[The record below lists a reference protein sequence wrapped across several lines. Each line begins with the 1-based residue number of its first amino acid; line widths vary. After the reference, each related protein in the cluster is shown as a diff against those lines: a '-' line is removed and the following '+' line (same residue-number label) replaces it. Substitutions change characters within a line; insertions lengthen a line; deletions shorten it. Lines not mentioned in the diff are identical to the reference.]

1 MKKVVLNLILNKKNI
16 IIGFVIFACILM
28 YVIETYINPQYLL
41 KSIYK
46 IFLFAGIPLLYC
58 ILDKNIKFKDYF
70 TVKDKRQIIVSLA
83 MGLGVYLFILLGYY
97 VLRGFIDLDNIA
109 MQLENN
115 LNVNK
120 NNFIFVAI
128 YISFVNS
135 MLEELFFRGFAFL
148 MLKERSS
155 RLYSYVIS
163 ALAFS
168 IYHVSILAN
177 WFNPIIYVVFIVGLF
192 ITGLFFNWLN
202 EKNDNIYNSWIVHIS
217 ANFSI
222 NTIGFIMFGLIEI

>member
-1 MKKVVLNLILNKKNI
+1 MSKNKKKI
-16 IIGFVIFACILM
+16 AITMIVICACISM
-28 YVIETYINPQYLL
+28 YVIEIYLKPEYML

-46 IFLFAGIPLLYC
+46 IFLFAGLPLIYC
-58 ILDKNIKFKDYF
+58 AFDKNIKFKEF
-70 TVKDKRQIIVSLA
+70 FIVRDKKQVLISVAL
-83 MGLGVYLFILLGYY
+83 GLGVYLIILAVYFIIQK
-97 VLRGFIDLDNIA
+97 FIDLDNIA
-109 MQLENN
+109 LQLENN

-120 NNFIFVAI
+120 DNFVFVAL

-148 MLKERSS
+148 TLNKNSS
-155 RLYSYVIS
+155 KLYSYGLS

-177 WFNPIIYVVFIVGLF
+177 WFNVIIYVIFIAGLFGVGL
-192 ITGLFFNWLN
+192 LFNWLN
-202 EKNDNIYNSWIVHIS
+202 EKYENIYNSWIIHMC

-222 NTIGFIMFGLIEI
+222 NTIGFMMFGII

>member
-1 MKKVVLNLILNKKNI
+1 MKENRKIIAITCTLIFSCL
-16 IIGFVIFACILM
+16 LM
-28 YVIETYINPQYLL
+28 YIIETYIKPPYIL

-46 IFLFAGIPLLYC
+46 IFLFAVLPLIYSAFH
-58 ILDKNIKFKDYF
+58 NNTKFKEYF
-70 TVKDKRQIIVSLA
+70 IMRDKRQVFISIAL
-83 MGLGVYLFILLGYY
+83 GIGVYLFILAGYY
-97 VLRGFIDLDNIA
+97 VLKRFINLENIA
-109 MQLENN
+109 LQLENN

-120 NNFIFVAI
+120 ENFVFVAL

-135 MLEELFFRGFAFL
+135 MLEELFFRGFGFL
-148 MLKERSS
+148 TLRKSS
-155 RLYSYVIS
+155 SKLYSYGIS

-192 ITGLFFNWLN
+192 ATGLFFNYLN
-202 EKNDNIYNSWIVHIS
+202 EKYKNIYNSWIVHMC

-222 NTIGFIMFGLIEI
+222 NTIGFIMFGII

>member
-1 MKKVVLNLILNKKNI
+1 
-16 IIGFVIFACILM
+16 M
-28 YVIETYINPQYLL
+28 YGIEIYIKPAYFI

-46 IFLFAGIPLLYC
+46 IFLFAGFPLLYC
-58 ILDKNIKFKDYF
+58 AIDKNIKFKDYF
-70 TVKDKRQIIVSLA
+70 VIKDKRQIIISIT
-83 MGLGVYLFILLGYY
+83 MGLAVYLFILIGYY
-97 VLRGFIDLDNIA
+97 VLKGFIDLDNIEL
-109 MQLENN
+109 QLENN

-120 NNFIFVAI
+120 DNFVFVAI

-135 MLEELFFRGFAFL
+135 MLEELFFRGLAFL
-148 MLKERSS
+148 TLKESSS
-155 RLYSYVIS
+155 RLFSYVIS

-177 WFNPIIYVVFIVGLF
+177 WFNAIIYVVFIAGLF
-192 ITGLFFNWLN
+192 ATGLLFNWLN

-222 NTIGFIMFGLIEI
+222 NTIGFIMFGLI

>member
-1 MKKVVLNLILNKKNI
+1 MKEKSKIIAITCI
-16 IIGFVIFACILM
+16 IIFSCLSM
-28 YVIETYINPQYLL
+28 YIIETYIKPAYIL

-46 IFLFAGIPLLYC
+46 IFLFAVVPLIYC
-58 ILDKNIKFKDYF
+58 WFDNKIKFKEYF
-70 TVKDKRQIIVSLA
+70 AIRDKRQVFISLA
-83 MGLGVYLFILLGYY
+83 LGIGVYLFILAGYY
-97 VLRGFIDLDNIA
+97 VLKGFINLDNIA
-109 MQLENN
+109 LQLENN

-120 NNFIFVAI
+120 DNFIFVAL

-148 MLKERSS
+148 TLNRYTSK
-155 RLYSYVIS
+155 LYSYGLS

-177 WFNPIIYVVFIVGLF
+177 WFNIIIYVVFIAGLF
-192 ITGLFFNWLN
+192 ATGLFFNYLN
-202 EKNDNIYNSWIVHIS
+202 ENYKNIYNSWIVHMC

-222 NTIGFIMFGLIEI
+222 NTIGFIMFGII